1 LIVDKAGGV
10 RGDARGEI
18 ILKKNSIAPFVPI
31 KDYSYLIRAEFTDN
45 KLVTQFT
52 FLKIPITVM
61 IMPGKF
67 EIYAWDERIFPLN
80 EGKQVASLPEIGG
93 AINKKHKLPWELR
106 EAHFVTR
113 WSKNNTDPELITPS
127 GLRITKHSTYPGISY
142 QKLVEAKLAFYIIK
156 QPEGGL
162 WTFVVPNEN
171 SIGKA
176 RCSVAIYEN
185 GPSFHFRKVTP
196 LGGNTIRIEW
206 SQSGGKETK
215 IDLLYGSCS
224 GTEAKRLIASSRSIG
239 SGRLEWLWDT
249 SQVQPGQYYIYA
261 RITDTT
267 SPPIVLRYDKPMKIG
282 PSIGIN
288 PPQNI
293 QVRLRNSQ
301 VHVIWTHANSSQ
313 VEYYKLYYGVSSE
326 DASPKQ
332 FISCRSTQNHIILDT
347 EHLKPGRC
355 YDIALSAVY
364 GTKQESALSPIKKVV
379 YKCRGVNNLPTF
391 ITKPKTTAVVDKKYV
406 YKAKATDLDNNKV
419 SYALQQSPFGM
430 RINSKTGEIV
440 WLPEEQQIG
449 RHWIELLAIDSK
461 GGVEF
466 QNYTL
471 TVMSPSSEGQFEFRP
486 LACGAQQGLMLIYRN
501 PHLNL
506 EREQFD
512 QLAGK
517 LGSGYGPYET
527 PINLMET
534 EQDSGIFTAFIP
546 LEKIQSIAYVPYGL
560 ISASTADLNN
570 IKMDEIRVRLEGEN
584 RMEFDSFR
592 ILRQN

>member
-1 LIVDKAGGV
+1 
-10 RGDARGEI
+10 
-18 ILKKNSIAPFVPI
+18 
-31 KDYSYLIRAEFTDN
+31 
-45 KLVTQFT
+45 
-52 FLKIPITVM
+52 
-61 IMPGKF
+61 
-67 EIYAWDERIFPLN
+67 
-80 EGKQVASLPEIGG
+80 
-93 AINKKHKLPWELR
+93 
-106 EAHFVTR
+106 
-113 WSKNNTDPELITPS
+113 
-127 GLRITKHSTYPGISY
+127 
-142 QKLVEAKLAFYIIK
+142 
-156 QPEGGL
+156 
-162 WTFVVPNEN
+162 
-171 SIGKA
+171 
-176 RCSVAIYEN
+176 
-185 GPSFHFRKVTP
+185 
-196 LGGNTIRIEW
+196 
-206 SQSGGKETK
+206 
-215 IDLLYGSCS
+215 
-224 GTEAKRLIASSRSIG
+224 
-239 SGRLEWLWDT
+239 
-249 SQVQPGQYYIYA
+249 
-261 RITDTT
+261 
-267 SPPIVLRYDKPMKIG
+267 
-282 PSIGIN
+282 
-288 PPQNI
+288 
-293 QVRLRNSQ
+293 
-301 VHVIWTHANSSQ
+301 
-313 VEYYKLYYGVSSE
+313 
-326 DASPKQ
+326 
-332 FISCRSTQNHIILDT
+332 
-347 EHLKPGRC
+347 LKPGRC